1 MMEIKEKQMMEIKEN
16 WEAMELLVHA
26 KDFDE
31 STAGIP
37 EFWDEYYANEAYKKI
52 PVYLGV
58 CAQKKSDKN
67 VFRYGIGCQASDVE
81 GVPEGFE
88 ILHIPKYTWAV
99 FKCVDSMPKMIQV
112 MRKQIE
118 KELLLP
124 TAEYEMIPDYDI
136 EFYYPSESASPD
148 CVCELWI
155 PVKKK

>member
-1 MMEIKEKQMMEIKEN
+1 MMEIKEN

-31 STAGIP
+31 SEADIP
-37 EFWDEYYANEAYKKI
+37 AFWDEYDANDACKKI
-52 PVYLGV
+52 HASLAV
-58 CAQKKSDKN
+58 CMQNKQNNNA
-67 VFRYGIGCQASDVE
+67 FRYGIGCQASDVE
-81 GVPEGFE
+81 GVLEGFE
-88 ILHIPKYTWAV
+88 IVGFEKVRIPENTWAV
-99 FKCVDSMPKMIQV
+99 FKCVDSMPKTIQD
-112 MRKQIE
+112 MRKKIK
-118 KELLLP
+118 KELLP